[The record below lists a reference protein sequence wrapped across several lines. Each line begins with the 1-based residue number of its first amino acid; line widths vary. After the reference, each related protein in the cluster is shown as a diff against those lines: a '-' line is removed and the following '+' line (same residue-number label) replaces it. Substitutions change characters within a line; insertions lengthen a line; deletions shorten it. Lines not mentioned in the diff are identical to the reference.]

1 MFRPLLDYLEEAES
15 MRTVSEIEEHFKME
29 GADFACEWLVEK
41 GLLQKMS
48 APLRLTEKSRVEMQ
62 EALITMTTTGPI
74 GGCTRVN

>member
-1 MFRPLLDYLEEAES
+1 
-15 MRTVSEIEEHFKME
+15 ME

-62 EALITMTTTGPI
+62 EAAYYYDDDGADWGLH
-74 GGCTRVN
+74 